1 MLLQKYKPLN
11 VASIVGN
18 KTNIQT
24 IQDWLNTWDQQ
35 KKKCL
40 LVSGVSGIG
49 KTLSVELI
57 LNQMKYNIINL
68 NSDEERDK
76 EYINATIKPII
87 KIKKTVFGK
96 KNALLVDDLE
106 CTSDYGFLSTLVEC
120 IKETNIPIIC
130 ICNDRYNQSFKTL
143 VGYCADAK
151 FQKPRATE
159 IQKFISDILRKE
171 KFPLSDAVV
180 NKMIDNSNHDIRS
193 ILNNLDF
200 HISTKTNPNDL
211 FNSNTN
217 KDNTQMN
224 VFDMTNIMFSQN
236 SDFENKFKTFWMETD
251 LIPLM
256 IHENYIRNSLK
267 NKNEAIELEQISN
280 ASDSL
285 SHLDLFQTSIEV
297 TNWELSPY
305 VATSC
310 INATA
315 KCHSKS
321 MVKFPEFLGRTS
333 SKGKKRRTLEEIT
346 TKYIGARISNFIFR
360 TDYVSH
366 LLFILFERVKKDT
379 SKGRTT
385 KFVVSCLDMGLNKED
400 IQDNL
405 YSVLLTDGMYADC
418 KYTSL
423 DLKTRKSILHNFGR
437 IL

>member
-1 MLLQKYKPLN
+1 MLVHKYKPT
-11 VASIVGN
+11 SISSVIGN
-18 KTNIQT
+18 KTNIQSV
-24 IQDWLNTWDQQ
+24 IDWLNTWEQQ

-40 LVSGVSGIG
+40 LVSGISGIG

-57 LNQMKYNIINL
+57 LNQLKYNIINL
-68 NSDEERDK
+68 TSDEERDK
-76 EYINATIKPII
+76 EYINASIKPII

-96 KNALLVDDLE
+96 KNIILVDDLE
-106 CTSDYGFLSTLVEC
+106 CTSDYGFLATLIEC

-151 FQKPRATE
+151 FQKPRTTE
-159 IQKFISDILRKE
+159 IHKFISDILKKE
-171 KFPLSDAVV
+171 KYPMSDAII
-180 NKMIDNSNHDIRS
+180 NKMVENSNHDIRS

-200 HISTKTNPNDL
+200 DISTKSTVT
-211 FNSNTN
+211 FHANSN

-224 VFDMTNIMFSQN
+224 IFDITNLMFSQN
-236 SDFENKFKTFWMETD
+236 TDVETKYKTFWMETD

-267 NKNEAIELEQISN
+267 NKNQAIELEQISD
-280 ASDSL
+280 AADSI
-285 SHLDLFQTSIEV
+285 SNLDLFETSIEV
-297 TNWELSPY
+297 SNWELSPH
-305 VATSC
+305 VANC
-310 INATA
+310 CVHATTR
-315 KCHSKS
+315 CHSKS
-321 MVKFPEFLGRTS
+321 MVKFPEFLGKTS

-346 TKYIGARISNFIFR
+346 TKFIGGKISNLVFR
-360 TDYVSH
+360 TDYLSH

-385 KFVVSCLDMGLNKED
+385 KFVVNCLDMGLNKED

-405 YSVLLTDGMYADC
+405 FSVLLADTIYAEC
-418 KYTSL
+418 KYNSL
-423 DLKTRKSILHNFGR
+423 DLKTRKSILHNFSR